1 MPPARA
7 LPCRRL
13 RLRPARPIVG
23 GALARMTHLHGPPA
37 DTLNDRRVVGHV
49 NAFLANRPDL
59 ERPPDCL
66 PRQEFERLAGI
77 RDR

>member
-1 MPPARA
+1 
-7 LPCRRL
+7 
-13 RLRPARPIVG
+13 
-23 GALARMTHLHGPPA
+23 MTHLHGPPA